1 MSRGQE
7 GRVRKAEARRR
18 SPADDRIPVYVED
31 EEDLHTRIAELIAAG
46 APSEAER
53 PRCVFWLD
61 YRHYSEWQREDEA
74 SQQLDAQAEIDTPCA
89 KWLREDD
96 GEACEPDAHERNG
109 STRKSRVSGAAAVAS
124 RCY

>member
-31 EEDLHTRIAELIAAG
+31 E
-46 APSEAER
+46 
-53 PRCVFWLD
+53 
-61 YRHYSEWQREDEA
+61 A
-74 SQQLDAQAEIDTPCA
+74 SQRLDAQAEIDTPCA

-96 GEACEPDAHERNG
+96 REACEPAEAETAPRA
-109 STRKSRVSGAAAVAS
+109 KVE
-124 RCY
+124 

>member
-46 APSEAER
+46 ALSEAER

-74 SQQLDAQAEIDTPCA
+74 SQRP
-89 KWLREDD
+89 R
-96 GEACEPDAHERNG
+96 
-109 STRKSRVSGAAAVAS
+109 STRRAPSGCATTTARPANPPRPKRRHAQ
-124 RCY
+124 R